1 MALLKTLII
10 VMGVLIVAGLA
21 VVAVTIT
28 GRMGGA
34 GPKAAKAGAGFGT
47 VALAIGAGCS
57 VVGTEL
63 AGDRL
68 LVRTDGAAGC
78 ARIHIID
85 VTTGTGLG
93 TLDIT
98 N

>member
-1 MALLKTLII
+1 MPLLKGLII
-10 VMGVLIVAGLA
+10 VMGILIVAGLA

-28 GRMGGA
+28 GRMGGSA
-34 GPKAAKAGAGFGT
+34 PKASKAGFGQA
-47 VALAIGAGCS
+47 ALAIGAGCS
-57 VVGTEL
+57 IVETQL

-78 ARIHIID
+78 PRIHIVD
-85 VTTGTGLG
+85 VATGAVLS

>member
-1 MALLKTLII
+1 MPMLKGLII

-28 GRMGGA
+28 GRMGGSA
-34 GPKAAKAGAGFGT
+34 PKSGKAGFGAS
-47 VALAIGAGCS
+47 ALAIGPGCS
-57 VVGTEL
+57 IVETRL
-63 AGDRL
+63 AGERL
-68 LVRTDGAAGC
+68 LVRTDGGAGC
-78 ARIHIID
+78 PRIHIVD
-85 VTTGTGLG
+85 VATGAVLG